1 MPSTEHQ
8 YRSIHAINYSAL
20 RQGRTSMPKM
30 HAVVT
35 GTAPAE
41 LSPALAIGT
50 LLHEAM
56 QHGDGWAKRYAVR
69 PEGID
74 RRTKAGKEAFAQ
86 WIDTLPKDAK
96 VLESATEA
104 NAVVTVDEMRRS
116 ILSHPVGSLL
126 ARTPGESEVQL
137 IADGRKARLDK
148 VCMGDDGKSDKP
160 VPLMIV
166 DWKSTVDASPSGFAR
181 SAAKYGYHQQAAW
194 YVAMLERVQGVRVP
208 FVFVAVES
216 AAPYSVGVYQLVP
229 DQLEAATT
237 INEDIVTR
245 YKAYVAAGASRHHT
259 GDTIESLTLP
269 EWSCSVGPKSFAG
282 VGDDTPF

>member
-1 MPSTEHQ
+1 MPTTYE
-8 YRSIHAINYSAL
+8 SIRAINYSAL
-20 RQGRTSMPKM
+20 RQGRTSLPRM
-30 HAVVT
+30 HAIVT
-35 GTAPAE
+35 GTMPE
-41 LSPALAIGT
+41 ESSPALAVGT

-86 WIDTLPKDAK
+86 WLATLPDGAE

-137 IADGRKARLDK
+137 VCVDRKARLDK

-166 DWKSTVDASPSGFAR
+166 DWKSTADASPAGFAR

-194 YVAMLERVQGVRVP
+194 YVDMLECARGVRVP

-216 AAPYSVGVYQLVP
+216 TWPYSVGVYQLVP
-229 DQLEAATT
+229 DQLEAAKA

-245 YKAYVAAGASRHHT
+245 YKAWVDAGASRHHT
-259 GDTIESLTLP
+259 GDTITELTLP
-269 EWSCSVGPKSFAG
+269 EWSCSVGPKSFAS

>member
-1 MPSTEHQ
+1 MSNYE
-8 YRSIHAINYSAL
+8 SIQAINYSAL
-20 RQGRTSMPKM
+20 RLGRTSLPRMHEVVMGTMPSD
-30 HAVVT
+30 T
-35 GTAPAE
+35 
-41 LSPALAIGT
+41 SPALAVGT

-74 RRTKAGKEAFAQ
+74 RRTKAGKEAYAQ
-86 WIDTLPKDAK
+86 WLATLPEGAK

-104 NAVVTVDEMRRS
+104 NAVITVDEMRRS
-116 ILSHPVGSLL
+116 ILSHPVASML
-126 ARTPGESEVQL
+126 ARVPGETEVQL
-137 IADGRKARLDK
+137 VCVDRKARLDK
-148 VCMGDDGKSDKP
+148 VCIGDDGKSDKP

-166 DWKSTVDASPSGFAR
+166 DWKSTVDASPAGFAR

-194 YVAMLERVQGVRVP
+194 YVDMLECARGIRVP

-216 AAPYSVGVYQLVP
+216 TWPYSVGVYQLVA
-229 DQLEAATT
+229 DQLEAAHQ

-245 YKAYVAAGASRHHT
+245 YKAWREAGCSRHHT
-259 GDTIESLTLP
+259 GDMIKLLTLP
-269 EWSCSVGPKSFAG
+269 EWSCSVGPKSFAI